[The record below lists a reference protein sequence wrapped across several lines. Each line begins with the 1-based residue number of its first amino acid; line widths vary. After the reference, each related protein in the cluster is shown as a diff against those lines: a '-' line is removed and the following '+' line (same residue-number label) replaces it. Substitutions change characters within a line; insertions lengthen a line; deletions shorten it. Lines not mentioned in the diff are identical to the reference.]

1 MSGGPRIPSYNSADE
16 VPITSDEDRAALEN
30 FFEINKVYTPDYPEH
45 AANSWGLTLHN
56 PQLAER
62 LVSLSNYI
70 ARQMPWSQD
79 NKRARV
85 LMVQTLNKVLKNPY
99 SFMAWLE
106 VGQRVGVGV
115 SAEEMAALDF
125 PDSDAFSDEDR
136 IVIKFVRAAV
146 GDGRV
151 PDELF
156 DEARELFGGDNGIL
170 EFAVA
175 ISYWSFWAILL
186 NILTPVVG
194 MGPFAERAGHRHEW
208 MKT

>member
-16 VPITSDEDRAALEN
+16 VPTTSDEDRAALKH
-30 FFEINKVYTPDYPEH
+30 FFEINKVYSPQSPEH
-45 AANSWGLTLHN
+45 AANSWGLTLNN

-62 LVSLSNYI
+62 LVSLSDYI
-70 ARQMPWSQD
+70 VREMPWSD

-85 LMVQTLNKVLKNPY
+85 LMVQTVNKVLKNPY
-99 SFMAWLE
+99 SFMAWL
-106 VGQRVGVGV
+106 GSGPQFGV

-136 IVIKFVRAAV
+136 VVIKFVQAAV

-156 DEARELFGGDNGIL
+156 DQAKELFGGDKGML

-186 NILTPVVG
+186 NILTPNIGV
-194 MGPFAERAGHRHEW
+194 GPFAERGGHAHEW
-208 MKT
+208 TKAKA